1 MNRSQLFPVAV
12 VAFGMVFGAFA
23 EFPSAFAQT
32 TGSGLFGTSQTLGS
46 SLTPG
51 TSTRISG
58 STRTGTG
65 VGMGTSSSIP
75 ITSGQFVNIQSVN
88 LAEQLFG
95 SSDTFVGA
103 EASEA
108 INPLSMQGAGTS
120 RSGVTSGLTSRG
132 SLSTLGRSTLGT
144 SLLGGRSLL
153 GSSRSTLGSR
163 TSSRF
168 GILGR
173 GRTQQDIIPSALR
186 VGFTAPQPPAQSV
199 SQGLTALVSR
209 VTSLRTANGAP
220 PNVQVA
226 VEGRTA
232 ILRGTV
238 PSANDRLVL
247 ERLLLLEPGID
258 KVQNELVVAGSTGQ

>member
-1 MNRSQLFPVAV
+1 MIMNRSQLFSAAA
-12 VAFGMVFGAFA
+12 VAFGMILAVSGELART
-23 EFPSAFAQT
+23 FAQT
-32 TGSGLFGTSQTLGS
+32 TGSSLFGSSQTLGS

-58 STRTGTG
+58 SSRTGTG
-65 VGMGTSSSIP
+65 LGTSSSIP
-75 ITSGQFVNIQSVN
+75 ITSGQFMNIQSVN
-88 LAEQLFG
+88 MAEQLFG
-95 SSDTFVGA
+95 SSNTFVGA

-108 INPLSMQGAGTS
+108 INPLSVQGTGTS
-120 RSGVTSGLTSRG
+120 RSGMTSGLTSRG

-153 GSSRSTLGSR
+153 GSNRSTLGSR

-168 GILGR
+168 GTAGR
-173 GRTQQDIIPSALR
+173 GRTQRDIIPSALR
-186 VGFTAPQPPAQSV
+186 VGFSAPQPAAQTV
-199 SQGLTALVSR
+199 SQELTALVSR
-209 VTSLRTANGAP
+209 VISQRSANGTP
-220 PNVQVA
+220 PNIQVA

-232 ILRGTV
+232 ILKGTV

-258 KVQNELVVAGSTGQ
+258 KVQNELVVGGPTGQ

>member
-1 MNRSQLFPVAV
+1 MKRSKLFATAV
-12 VAFGMVFGAFA
+12 LGFVMLFGVMAGI
-23 EFPSAFAQT
+23 PSTFAQT
-32 TGSGLFGTSQTLGS
+32 TGSSLFGTSQTLGS

-58 STRTGTG
+58 SNRASTGL
-65 VGMGTSSSIP
+65 GTSTSIP
-75 ITSGQFVNIQSVN
+75 ITSGQFMNIQSVN
-88 LAEQLFG
+88 MAEQLFG

-108 INPLSMQGAGTS
+108 FNPLSVQGTGTS
-120 RSGVTSGLTSRG
+120 RSGMTSGLTSRG

-153 GSSRSTLGSR
+153 GSNRSTLGSR

-168 GILGR
+168 GIAGR

-186 VGFTAPQPPAQSV
+186 VGFSAPQPAAQTV
-199 SQGLTALVSR
+199 SQELTALVSR
-209 VTSLRTANGAP
+209 VTSQRLANGTP
-220 PNVQVA
+220 PNIQVA

-232 ILRGTV
+232 ILKGTV

-258 KVQNELVVAGSTGQ
+258 KVQNELVVAGPTGQ